1 MALRTPPS
9 WLQNGS
15 HPAENDRLTTQAI
28 WTTTGYIGTGSL
40 AVTQSASPG
49 MSVSVAQGWG
59 AVLGTTQTNM
69 GVYMI
74 YNDAATTLTVTAANA
89 TNPRIDLVCATV
101 SDSYY
106 SGSTNT
112 VAFSVIAGTPAVSPV
127 APTLPANS
135 ISLATI
141 AVAANATQIL
151 NANITDTRAAAGSNI
166 GLSSTGTYTVANLTA
181 TTALQGATVTGTTS
195 VSSALLT
202 STGNITQTGTNSIGS
217 LPDTIM
223 NLIMGAM

>member
-89 TNPRIDLVCATV
+89 VNPRIDLVCATV
-101 SDSYY
+101 NDSYY
-106 SGSTNT
+106 TGSLNN
-112 VAFSVIAGTPAVSPV
+112 VSFQVIAGTPAASPT
-127 APTLPANS
+127 APALPANS

-141 AVAANATQIL
+141 AVGTSVTSIL

-166 GLSSTGTYTVANLTA
+166 GLSSTGTYTVANMTA
-181 TTALQGATVTGTTS
+181 TSALQGATV
-195 VSSALLT
+195 T

>member
-74 YNDAATTLTVTAANA
+74 YNDAATTLTVTAASA
-89 TNPRIDLVCATV
+89 VNPRIDLVCATV
-101 SDSYY
+101 NDSYY
-106 SGSTNT
+106 TGSLNN
-112 VAFSVIAGTPAVSPV
+112 VSFQVIAGTPAASPT
-127 APTLPANS
+127 APALPANS

-141 AVAANATQIL
+141 AVGTSVTSIL

-166 GLSSTGTYTVANLTA
+166 GLSSTGTYTVANMTA
-181 TTALQGATVTGTTS
+181 TSALQGATV
-195 VSSALLT
+195 T